1 MVMTTQDPRA
11 AEDRLSRLE
20 GAYEQMDKRMAD
32 QTAATSALAAKV
44 DALGAELRQELQ
56 AQISELRREIR
67 ADLRSLYLFV
77 GGAWVSLAALVVGL
91 YLAPQTGRVRAYP
104 ISSVRKAPR
113 WSAAVSS
120 NCRRTT
126 CASGRRRSS
135 DEAPMAR

>member
-11 AEDRLSRLE
+11 AEDRLSRIK

-56 AQISELRREIR
+56 TQVSELRREIR
-67 ADLRSLYLFV
+67 SLYFFV

-91 YLAPQTGRVRAYP
+91 YF
-104 ISSVRKAPR
+104 
-113 WSAAVSS
+113 
-120 NCRRTT
+120 
-126 CASGRRRSS
+126 
-135 DEAPMAR
+135 AR

>member
-91 YLAPQTGRVRAYP
+91 YF
-104 ISSVRKAPR
+104 
-113 WSAAVSS
+113 
-120 NCRRTT
+120 
-126 CASGRRRSS
+126 
-135 DEAPMAR
+135 AR

>member
-56 AQISELRREIR
+56 SQISELRREIR
-67 ADLRSLYLFV
+67 SLYFFV

-91 YLAPQTGRVRAYP
+91 YF
-104 ISSVRKAPR
+104 
-113 WSAAVSS
+113 
-120 NCRRTT
+120 
-126 CASGRRRSS
+126 
-135 DEAPMAR
+135 AR

>member
-44 DALGAELRQELQ
+44 DALGAELR
-56 AQISELRREIR
+56 REIR
-67 ADLRSLYLFV
+67 SLYFFV

-91 YLAPQTGRVRAYP
+91 YF
-104 ISSVRKAPR
+104 
-113 WSAAVSS
+113 
-120 NCRRTT
+120 
-126 CASGRRRSS
+126 
-135 DEAPMAR
+135 AR

>member
-1 MVMTTQDPRA
+1 MVMTMQDPRA

-56 AQISELRREIR
+56 SQISELRREIR
-67 ADLRSLYLFV
+67 SLYFFV

-91 YLAPQTGRVRAYP
+91 YF
-104 ISSVRKAPR
+104 
-113 WSAAVSS
+113 
-120 NCRRTT
+120 
-126 CASGRRRSS
+126 
-135 DEAPMAR
+135 AR